1 MIQHLKKFLLKVWE
15 FDFFFFFP
23 TWYFQPKRKVSTNK
37 RTYLRNILHFVWHFF
52 SGESSGGLLFLRPVE
67 ATIVTAAGLFWS
79 WSSSMLW
86 MVPSQSKEWP
96 RRGLSWSSDDEK
108 RPGLQDAPCVRVH
121 QLDKSLFF
129 DNRVQGV
136 ILAGALIKT
145 YYWII
150 PNKEDFQVNPR
161 TTQLSESFDGA
172 FDISH

>member
-1 MIQHLKKFLLKVWE
+1 
-15 FDFFFFFP
+15 
-23 TWYFQPKRKVSTNK
+23 
-37 RTYLRNILHFVWHFF
+37 
-52 SGESSGGLLFLRPVE
+52 
-67 ATIVTAAGLFWS
+67 
-79 WSSSMLW
+79 MLW

-161 TTQLSESFDGA
+161 STQLSESFDGA
-172 FDISH
+172 FDISD

>member
-1 MIQHLKKFLLKVWE
+1 
-15 FDFFFFFP
+15 
-23 TWYFQPKRKVSTNK
+23 
-37 RTYLRNILHFVWHFF
+37 
-52 SGESSGGLLFLRPVE
+52 
-67 ATIVTAAGLFWS
+67 
-79 WSSSMLW
+79 

-172 FDISH
+172 FDIYH